1 MTERLVDV
9 MDGSGNVLHTY
20 PITLS
25 ESGNAPTIPN
35 TRPRRWKRQRTAGLC
50 RTLNSAP

>member
-20 PITLS
+20 AITLS
-25 ESGNAPTIPN
+25 ESGSADDSAYQAKALEAAAHG
-35 TRPRRWKRQRTAGLC
+35 RLC
-50 RTLNSAP
+50 RTPTSAP